1 MVARTVE
8 GMSAFNDRLYLAINE
23 FATDTGWLHAPA
35 TAYAK
40 YGVVLFALA
49 ILAACWHWRDSP
61 RPLAAAVW
69 AGLGTLLAEGLNQP
83 LGRALAVARPYV
95 LHPHA
100 EVLVARTSDFSMPSD
115 HAVMAGAVAAGLWIV
130 SARWGLVA
138 AIAAVVMAATRVY
151 VGAHYPG
158 DVVAGLLV
166 GAMVTA
172 FGWLL
177 VEGTLTR
184 ITRSVIGRTQWLHGS
199 RDGDLA
205 PRSRV

>member
-1 MVARTVE
+1 
-8 GMSAFNDRLYLAINE
+8 MSAFNDHLYLAINS
-23 FATDTGWLHAPA
+23 FARHTPWLHAPA
-35 TAYAK
+35 TAFAK

-49 ILAACWHWRDSP
+49 ILAACWHWRSSP
-61 RPLAAAVW
+61 VLLAAAVW

-100 EVLVARTSDFSMPSD
+100 EVLIARSTDFSMPSD

-130 SARWGLVA
+130 SHRWGVVA
-138 AIAAVVMAATRVY
+138 GIAALLMAVARVY

-166 GAMVTA
+166 GALVTGI
-172 FGWLL
+172 GWVLL
-177 VEGTLTR
+177 GGSLTR
-184 ITRSVIGRTQWLHGS
+184 ITGTIIGRSQWLHGS

-205 PRSRV
+205 TRR